1 MSKPSQSKAK
11 AIDLALAAAV
21 TVFIPL
27 VAFVLWPI
35 ISEQMTSPPQGAIL
49 VYEVD
54 PDLPSRGAKI
64 DMEQLVKTL
73 DRRINSGEQKLAEVR
88 LRDDGRIE
96 VALLRR
102 DDAERQ
108 YVEER
113 LARTATLEF
122 RILASDR
129 RHQAL
134 IQRAMADPSA
144 MQITDDQG
152 KLLARWVPVKAGEV
166 ENLQAYADIVQ
177 RTRKEGQDEITEV
190 LVPTDP
196 YDLTGV
202 YLRGAEAG
210 LVSLDH
216 RGRHK
221 LRLTFS
227 TAGGRL
233 FSQLTGSHL
242 PDKQSDLTYKL
253 GIIINNE
260 LYSAPVIVSKIYDL
274 AEIAGS
280 FSKQEINDLVE
291 MLDGGGLP
299 APIRL
304 VEKKS
309 PP

>member
-1 MSKPSQSKAK
+1 MSNPSKTK

-64 DMEQLVKTL
+64 DMDQLVKTL

-108 YVEER
+108 GVEKR

-122 RILASDR
+122 RILANDR
-129 RHQAL
+129 RQKKL
-134 IQRAMADPSA
+134 IERARADPSA
-144 MQITDDQG
+144 MQILDDQG
-152 KLLARWVPVKAGEV
+152 KLLARWVPVKASEV
-166 ENLQAYADIVQ
+166 ENLKTYPDVAR
-177 RTRKEGQDEITEV
+177 RTRKEEEHEITEV
-190 LVPTDP
+190 LVLADP

-202 YLRGAEAG
+202 YLTGAKADIDLLRER
-210 LVSLDH
+210 SE
-216 RGRHK
+216 
-221 LRLTFS
+221 LRLTFN
-227 TAGGRL
+227 TVGGRL

-242 PDKQSDLTYKL
+242 PDKKAGLTYKL

-260 LYSAPVIVSKIYDL
+260 LYSAPMIVSKIYDR
-274 AEIAGS
+274 AEIVGS
-280 FSKQEINDLVE
+280 FSKQEIIDLVE

-299 APIRL
+299 APIQL